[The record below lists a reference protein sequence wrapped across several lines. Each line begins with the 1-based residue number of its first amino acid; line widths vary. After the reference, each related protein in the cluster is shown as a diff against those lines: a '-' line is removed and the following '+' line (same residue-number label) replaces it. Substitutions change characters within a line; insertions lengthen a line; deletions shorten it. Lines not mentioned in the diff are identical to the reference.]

1 MKKIFPLQ
9 KILLNEKN
17 KYVRQIKLDMREDN
31 KKMISRFQNIYS
43 SVAESIK
50 ETSRFYFEG
59 IKLLINQI
67 KKAREI
73 RATHKERFLKFKTRS
88 EKLFLKDIRMD
99 ALKLIP
105 ILLLL
110 VLPGSTLILPV
121 VAYLF
126 PIILPKTLH
135 TPSYKVKH

>member
-59 IKLLINQI
+59 I
-67 KKAREI
+67 
-73 RATHKERFLKFKTRS
+73 KFKTRS